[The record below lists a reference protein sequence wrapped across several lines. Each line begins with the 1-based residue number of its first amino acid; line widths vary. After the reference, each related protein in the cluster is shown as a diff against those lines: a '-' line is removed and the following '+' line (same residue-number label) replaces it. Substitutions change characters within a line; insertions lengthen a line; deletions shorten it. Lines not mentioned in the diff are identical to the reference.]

1 VQEVTAPSK
10 TAKTRGTVLRKAN
23 QGAIRATKSAI
34 KLQGEVDS
42 FNRRFRVGDPVDY
55 LEVIEEGKAERLT
68 VASPAY
74 IMGGHTAVVH
84 LMGKA
89 GCVACSH
96 CFMPPGVG
104 G

>member
-74 IMGGHTAVVH
+74 IMAVTPQWCTSWARQAAWRAATASCH
-84 LMGKA
+84 RE
-89 GCVACSH
+89 
-96 CFMPPGVG
+96 
-104 G
+104 